1 MHMGVRGLIVLSETC
16 DDIESTYRV
25 FIAAKAANDD
35 MDIAEFCDEYFRT
48 LQDFSVEF
56 FRSRVEK
63 WVTEEN
69 VNLFNPSPLEV
80 VTRRLCN
87 LSIDLI
93 EFHKWKDIAFYLIA
107 KKAEFHILDDER
119 HGNTCLLEV
128 AVTSVAHAFDAQIIG
143 TRFLEML
150 DASNVDLAEYLT
162 FELQHHLE
170 GLLAPKVGIC
180 IQQRPWYQSPD
191 PRTIKLDIHEE
202 KLFSLS
208 WDWWLDP
215 KEMGFIV
222 CHEFR
227 HFGRAEHFLY
237 SDSRDHEG
245 LFHWPFIYPDWA
257 IDLNRQTNW
266 KGMVLP
272 TYLQQRY
279 DHRWQKKKIKEAKI
293 QGTYKKPKMPGTWI
307 D

>member
-1 MHMGVRGLIVLSETC
+1 M
-16 DDIESTYRV
+16 DD
-25 FIAAKAANDD
+25 K
-35 MDIAEFCDEYFRT
+35 DIAEFCTGYFNT
-48 LQDFSVEF
+48 LQDCSVEF
-56 FRSRVEK
+56 FRSRVEN
-63 WVTEEN
+63 WVTEGN
-69 VNLFNPSPLEV
+69 VNLFDPSPLEI

-93 EFHKWKDIAFYLIA
+93 EINKWKDVASYLIA
-107 KKAEFHILDDER
+107 KKAKFCKLDEWDK
-119 HGNTCLLEV
+119 GTCLLEV

-143 TRFLEML
+143 TRFLKML

-170 GLLAPKVGIC
+170 GLLAPEKRFFIKHGL
-180 IQQRPWYQSPD
+180 WDESPD
-191 PRTIKLDIHEE
+191 PRTIKLDMYEE
-202 KLFSLS
+202 KPFSLS

-215 KEMGFIV
+215 KETAFIV

-237 SDSRDHEG
+237 SESGYPGG
-245 LFHWPFIYPDWA
+245 LFYWPFIYPDWT
-257 IDLNRQTNW
+257 IGLRW
-266 KGMVLP
+266 IHEEGIPKR
-272 TYLQQRY
+272 LQQRF
-279 DHRWQKKKIKEAKI
+279 DHRWQKKKIKQAKI

>member
-1 MHMGVRGLIVLSETC
+1 MAVN
-16 DDIESTYRV
+16 
-25 FIAAKAANDD
+25 AAKDD
-35 MDIAEFCDEYFRT
+35 KDDEDIVKFCIEYFLT
-48 LQDFSVEF
+48 LQDCSVEV

-128 AVTSVAHAFDAQIIG
+128 AVTSVAHAFDAQITC

-170 GLLAPKVGIC
+170 GLLAPEKPIF
-180 IQQRPWYQSPD
+180 IKHELLWDESPD
-191 PRTIKLDIHEE
+191 PRTIKLDIYEE
-202 KLFSLS
+202 KPFSLS

-215 KEMGFIV
+215 KETAFIV

-237 SDSRDHEG
+237 SESGYPEG

-257 IDLNRQTNW
+257 IDLNRLINEEGIP
-266 KGMVLP
+266 KRF
-272 TYLQQRY
+272 QQRF
-279 DHRWQKKKIKEAKI
+279 DHRWQKKKIKQAKI